1 MMLKTVAAYNLE
13 YPKNVQPT
21 EMREKVLMYACYI
34 GSRPFKIIYKTFYAA
49 GYNQVYLRSAV

>member
-13 YPKNVQPT
+13 YNKNVQPT

-34 GSRPFKIIYKTFYAA
+34 GPWPFKIIYKISYAC
-49 GYNQVYLRSAV
+49 YNQVYVLSAV